1 MIPFN
6 IFSPLLSRRRLTEEV
21 RRGRQLIKA
30 GDLKGF
36 SYTSFYFMKIY
47 DDNALGR
54 QHFWRNIL
62 RPISIQSGYRIDIV
76 YPVEGRERVQKL
88 QIVSPKGNEVC
99 CFDLTDMSCLN
110 MLYLALQKIAK
121 WKE

>member
-1 MIPFN
+1 MPFN

-21 RRGRQLIKA
+21 RRGRQLITA

-47 DDNALGR
+47 EDNALGR
-54 QHFWRNIL
+54 QNFWRDIL
-62 RPISIQSGYRIDIV
+62 RPISIQSGYQIDIV

-88 QIVSPKGNEVC
+88 QIISPKGNSC
-99 CFDLTDMSCLN
+99 CFELTDMSCLN
-110 MLYLALQKIAK
+110 MLYLTLQKMAK
-121 WKE
+121 LKE

>member
-1 MIPFN
+1 MMPFN

-21 RRGRQLIKA
+21 RRGRQLITA

-36 SYTSFYFMKIY
+36 SYTSFIFMKIY

-54 QHFWRNIL
+54 QNFWRNIL
-62 RPISIQSGYRIDIV
+62 IPISIQSGFRIDIV

-88 QIVSPKGNEVC
+88 QIISPKEKEVC